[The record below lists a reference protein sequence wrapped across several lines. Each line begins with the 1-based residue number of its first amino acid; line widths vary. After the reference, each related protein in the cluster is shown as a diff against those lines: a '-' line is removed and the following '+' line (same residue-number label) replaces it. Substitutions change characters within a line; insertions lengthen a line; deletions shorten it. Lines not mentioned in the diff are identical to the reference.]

1 MFVEIGGL
9 ILKGLGKE
17 VIKKFHKNKDVITVG
32 VANGRAQD
40 LFDNNQFGD
49 SSEAEIL
56 TLIVKEKSSKKIF
69 DELYKHLE
77 LEKKKQGIIF
87 LHTPLTKGSFYN

>member
-9 ILKGLGKE
+9 INKGLGKG

-40 LFDNNQFGD
+40 LFDINQFGD

-56 TLIVKEKSSKKIF
+56 TLIVKEKSSNKIF

-77 LEKKKQGIIF
+77 LDKKKTRINFQAF
-87 LHTPLTKGSFYN
+87 SVD

>member
-9 ILKGLGKE
+9 INKGLGKG

-40 LFDNNQFGD
+40 LFDINQFGD

-56 TLIVKEKSSKKIF
+56 TLIVKEKSSNKIF
-69 DELYKHLE
+69 NELYKYLE
-77 LEKKKQGIIF
+77 LDKKKQGLIF
-87 LHTPLTKGSFYN
+87 KLFPLIKGTF

>member
-9 ILKGLGKE
+9 INKGLGKG

-40 LFDNNQFGD
+40 LFDINQFGD

-56 TLIVKEKSSKKIF
+56 TLIVKEKSSNKVF
-69 DELYKHLE
+69 GELYKHLE
-77 LEKKKQGIIF
+77 LDKKKQGLIF
-87 LHTPLTKGSFYN
+87 QHFPLIKGTF

>member
-9 ILKGLGKE
+9 ILKGLGKG
-17 VIKKFHKNKDVITVG
+17 VIKKFYKNRDVITVG
-32 VANGRAQD
+32 VANGRAKD
-40 LFDNNQFGD
+40 LFDINQFGD

-56 TLIVKEKSSKKIF
+56 TLIVKEKSSNKIF

-77 LEKKKQGIIF
+77 LDKKKQGLIYKHVALI
-87 LHTPLTKGSFYN
+87 KGSF